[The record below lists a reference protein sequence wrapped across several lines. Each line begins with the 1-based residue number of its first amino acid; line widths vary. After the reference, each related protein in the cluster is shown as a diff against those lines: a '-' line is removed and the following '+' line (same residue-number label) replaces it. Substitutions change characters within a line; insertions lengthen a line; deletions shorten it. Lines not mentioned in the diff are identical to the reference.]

1 MRLRRVIWN
10 PWKIMGSLEAWRIKA
25 LKHFCH
31 KQVWNARGSKENPAM
46 KHSWWQSL
54 QPLLEHFL
62 KSKLC
67 MLYVIWKLRKSTIQ
81 CFKPCAI
88 WSWNEEVTAFGRQL
102 LQAEGR
108 IQKSAAESAFCCGMI
123 SQHFCT
129 VLWISPE
136 ASRRDGSQTPQDGSP
151 LCKGVESA
159 GCYEEI
165 SQPFLCTCEISQ
177 TSLFTCEMVLSASRY
192 L

>member
-1 MRLRRVIWN
+1 
-10 PWKIMGSLEAWRIKA
+10 
-25 LKHFCH
+25 
-31 KQVWNARGSKENPAM
+31 M
-46 KHSWWQSL
+46 KHSWWQSF

-62 KSKLC
+62 MSNLC

-81 CFKPCAI
+81 CFKPCVI
-88 WSWNEEVTAFGRQL
+88 WIWNEEVTAFGRQL

-108 IQKSAAESAFCCGMI
+108 LQKSAAESALLLRDI

-136 ASRRDGSQTPQDGSP
+136 ASRRDGSQTPQDGSQFRE
-151 LCKGVESA
+151 GVEAA

-165 SQPFLCTCEISQ
+165 SQPLLCICKISQ
-177 TSLFTCEMVLSASRY
+177 TSFSPAKRSWSFPIVATDTFGYFASDFLMSEFPFSPCNPPIIGFLSY
-192 L
+192 